1 MQTKIIFLE
10 TDQYGRLLYQPS
22 LPPNVRIE
30 AIFLIS
36 EAKSKDKRKRKP
48 SPIIF
53 GQGRITGDIVAP
65 VSPPQ
70 DWEALQ

>member
-1 MQTKIIFLE
+1 MQTKLIYLE
-10 TDQYGRLLYQPS
+10 TDQYGRLLYQS
-22 LPPNVRIE
+22 ILPPNVRIE

-36 EAKSKDKRKRKP
+36 EEKSKDKRKRKP

-53 GQGRITGDIVAP
+53 RQGRITGDIVAP